1 MTNPLLSIDGLCKT
15 YSVPVLEGI
24 DIEIWPGEVHALMGA
39 NGAGKSTLCNIIAG
53 QVQTD
58 TGEMKFHN
66 RLYQPASVSDAESAG
81 IRMVTQEL
89 QLIDTLSVAEN
100 ISLTRFPQ
108 QAGFINYKLVN
119 QQASELLQRF
129 GLIDIDP
136 RQQLNSLG
144 IGQQQLIE
152 IARVLNH
159 SCELLILDEP
169 TASLNEEQVEL
180 LFSEIGKIKNQG
192 SAIIYVSHR
201 MDEISLIADR
211 AIVLRDGLVVAI
223 DHMEKLN
230 REELIRLMTGN
241 PTANASTFEKRHPG
255 RPALKVENLST
266 KEKLNDI
273 NLDLYRGEVLGIAGL
288 MGSGRTELLRAI
300 FGADRRSHG
309 DIKIGP
315 EMCSADIK
323 SPMDAVNNR
332 IGLINE
338 DRKQQSMLP
347 ELSILQNITL
357 ACLARFAGK
366 FGWLDSARA
375 SLDAEK
381 QIHNLSVDC
390 TSTGQKV
397 NELSG
402 GNQQKIIIAR
412 WLLMDC
418 NIFLF
423 DEPTRGI
430 DIQTKQ
436 MIYELLDQLA
446 RSGKAIVVV
455 SSEANELFSIC
466 DRIAVLSNGRLA
478 KIFQRDH
485 WTREAITTAAFRHY
499 SSQKS
504 PE

>member
-1 MTNPLLSIDGLCKT
+1 MKNPLLSIDGLCKT
-15 YSVPVLEGI
+15 YSVPVLNGI

-53 QVQTD
+53 QVHTD
-58 TGEMKFHN
+58 SGEMKFLD
-66 RLYQPASVSDAESAG
+66 RLYQPSSVSDAESAG

-100 ISLTRFPQ
+100 IALAKFPQ

-119 QQASELLQRF
+119 QQATGLLQRF
-129 GLIDIDP
+129 GLTDIDP

-159 SCELLILDEP
+159 SCKLLILDEP

-180 LFSEIGKIKNQG
+180 LFGEIREIKNQG

-211 AIVLRDGLVVAI
+211 TIVLRDGLVIAN
-223 DHMEKLN
+223 DHMEKLDK
-230 REELIRLMTGN
+230 EQLIQVMTGN
-241 PTANASTFEKRHPG
+241 PPESTSTFKERRPG
-255 RPALKVENLST
+255 RLALKVENIST
-266 KEKLNDI
+266 KEKLNAI
-273 NLDLYRGEVLGIAGL
+273 SLDLYQGEVLGIAGL

-300 FGADRRSHG
+300 FGADRRSDG

-315 EMCSADIK
+315 EMYPVDIK
-323 SPMDAVNNR
+323 SPVDAVNNR
-332 IGLINE
+332 VGLINE
-338 DRKQQSMLP
+338 DRKQQSLLT

-357 ACLARFAGK
+357 GSLARYAGE
-366 FGWLDSARA
+366 FGQLDSAKA

-390 TSTGQKV
+390 TSTVQKV

-402 GNQQKIIIAR
+402 GNQQKVIIAR

-436 MIYELLDQLA
+436 MIYQLLDKLA
-446 RSGKAIVVV
+446 RSGKAIIVV
-455 SSEANELFSIC
+455 SSEANELVSIC
-466 DRIAVLSNGRLA
+466 DRIAVLSNGSLA
-478 KIFQRDH
+478 EIFQRDH
-485 WTREAITTAAFRHY
+485 WTHEAITAAAFKHY
-499 SSQKS
+499 SSQRS
-504 PE
+504 PG